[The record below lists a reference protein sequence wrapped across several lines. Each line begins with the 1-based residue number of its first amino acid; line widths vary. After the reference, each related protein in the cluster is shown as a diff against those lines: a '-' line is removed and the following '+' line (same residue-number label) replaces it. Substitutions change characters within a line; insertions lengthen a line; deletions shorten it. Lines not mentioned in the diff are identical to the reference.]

1 MGQRSAILA
10 RILGFDG
17 WRVEEHFFETK
28 DGERVAP
35 VGSFRL
41 FRGTL
46 LVLRVEPRWRQRCSQ
61 CGEVCPVL
69 HEEGSA
75 KPRRWRDLTWGDHHV
90 VIEYATRRVKC
101 QSCDAHCVEMVAWAD
116 PRQRTTRRLQ
126 QRIALDCSAAP
137 LSHVAERYGMSWS
150 AVRRA
155 EAQAIARWE
164 RTRPPP
170 VLTQVG
176 VDEKYLGRRNKLDE
190 KFVTIV
196 SDLSTGE
203 PMWIGMGRRIETLA
217 AWLDTL
223 SDDDKQRID
232 LFAMDM
238 HAPFYEA
245 IDRAPGLEHV
255 AIVHDAFHIMKRV
268 GEAIDDVRRAVFF
281 RAGLEMRALGRGK
294 RWLLLRAWERNTPA
308 QQAELRSVLSYNG
321 KLARAYQLK
330 EEIRAL
336 VIGAPNGDAMM
347 LGLEHVWRRTRRS
360 TLAAIRRLGES
371 LEAHVDGIA
380 ALAEYRPPAGRIEA
394 LNNNWETLVRRARGY
409 RDHQYLLRKL
419 RFMVANPLRTRAGRD
434 VFADL
439 DQVTQLAA

>member
-17 WRVEEHFFETK
+17 WRVEDHFFESKT
-28 DGERVAP
+28 GERVEP
-35 VGSFRL
+35 VGTFL
-41 FRGTL
+41 MFRGTQ
-46 LVLRVEPRWRQRCSQ
+46 LVLRVAPRWLPRCSQ
-61 CGEVCPVL
+61 CGEVCTAV
-69 HEEGSA
+69 HENGMPEA
-75 KPRRWRDLTWGDHHV
+75 RRWRDLPWADHHV
-90 VIEYATRRVKC
+90 MLEYAPRRVKC
-101 QSCDAHCVEMVAWAD
+101 VRCDAHCVEMVAWAD

-126 QRIALDCSAAP
+126 QRIAIDCAAAP

-155 EAQAIARWE
+155 EEQAIARWE
-164 RTRPPP
+164 RTRTAPP
-170 VLTQVG
+170 LTQVG
-176 VDEKYLGRRNKLDE
+176 VDEKFLGRRNQLDE

-203 PMWIGMGRRIETLA
+203 PLWIGKGRRK
-217 AWLDTL
+217 DTL
-223 SDDDKQRID
+223 GVWLALLTEADKKRID
-232 LFAMDM
+232 LFTMDM

-245 IDRAPGLEHV
+245 VVSTPGLEHV
-255 AIVHDAFHIMKRV
+255 DISHDGFHIMKRV

-281 RAGLEMRALGRGK
+281 RAGPEMRALGRGK
-294 RWLLLRAWERNTPA
+294 RWLLLRAWERNTPE
-308 QQAELRSVLSYNG
+308 QQAELRAALSHNG

-336 VIGAPNGDAMM
+336 VHGAPNGDAMVV
-347 LGLEHVWRRTRRS
+347 GLKHIWRRTRRS
-360 TLAAIRRLGES
+360 SLAAIRRLGES
-371 LEAHVDGIA
+371 LEAHVDGIV
-380 ALAEYRPPAGRIEA
+380 ALAEHRPPAGRVEA
-394 LNNNWETLVRRARGY
+394 LNNNWEALVRRARGY

-439 DQVTQLAA
+439 DQLTHLAA